1 MRENRV
7 KRTPRKMMRDI
18 LGGEAGIHSASNQSL
33 FAPSVERD
41 VRQSRRYDRG
51 GIRVYRMA
59 KRTMK
64 VICCGHPCP
73 RVMDQSSSLT
83 LIDNRISE
91 TADFSSNKL
100 PQTY

>member
-1 MRENRV
+1 
-7 KRTPRKMMRDI
+7 MRDI
-18 LGGEAGIHSASNQSL
+18 LGREAGIHGASNERR

-59 KRTMK
+59 KGTMK
-64 VICCGHPCP
+64 VVCCGHACP
-73 RVMDQSSSLT
+73 RFMDQSSNLT
-83 LIDNRISE
+83 LNHDRISE
-91 TADFSSNKL
+91 TTDFSSNKL